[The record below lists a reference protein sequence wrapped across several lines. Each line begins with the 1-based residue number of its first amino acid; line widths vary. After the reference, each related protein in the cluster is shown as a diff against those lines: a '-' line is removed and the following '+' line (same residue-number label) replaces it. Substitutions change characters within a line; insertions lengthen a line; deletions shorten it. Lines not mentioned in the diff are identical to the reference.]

1 MVLGI
6 MVAVV
11 GNDVVP
17 CGTTWCG
24 GEEMTCGWAVLE
36 EGGEGLHDVGW
47 RWPLGMKVRREEGID
62 RGDGGVLVG
71 E

>member
-1 MVLGI
+1 VLGF

-11 GNDVVP
+11 GSDMVP
-17 CGTTWCG
+17 FGSIGCGR
-24 GEEMTCGWAVLE
+24 EEMTCGWAVLE
-36 EGGEGLHDVGW
+36 EGGEGPHGVGW
-47 RWPLGMKVRREEGID
+47 RRAMGVEVRGEEGID